1 MKVTCFHKILILWFA
16 CFALN
21 VLCAQNDTLFFD
33 NEFDKIDLNKISN
46 RYSTNKD
53 IAISEAYNSSFS
65 FKNRSNKFAFFDVN
79 EDFGFLTFSISNK
92 TNTNQK
98 LVIEIYNALINKI
111 VFYEK
116 INASFKLI
124 NESGTDF
131 SFSSRLINNRN
142 FLYPIQLNPNE
153 TKSYVFQFKK
163 SKISI
168 VVPAKIWSERAYTKQ
183 SNLQYLIIGL
193 YFGLCIISILIS
205 LYTFTILR
213 KNLYILYAF
222 YIISLGL
229 YLSSYLGL
237 YFQYFVYNHNYYNK
251 YIHVFFTVSSL
262 ALFILFA
269 LKVLNSKQHAPKV
282 TKFLISFL
290 IVTIVI
296 RFSEFILPKS
306 FFIEIKSMVIR
317 FWYMSII
324 VMNAIIVLLVIKSY
338 KHQKKVTLFFA
349 FAYSFLGLGSIIT
362 IINLATGYINAF
374 YYGLPIVF
382 YASFLEIVFLTFT
395 IVFMVKEI
403 YDERNVLSKQL
414 VHQQRQ
420 FLSAFMKGE
429 EKERDRIGKELHDN
443 IGSKLSYLKRF
454 IYEKFKDSDVD
465 IAVDDLCNDVRNL
478 SHEISQSELKLVGL
492 VSALSDLAQNY
503 SSGTHLNVEFNSYYP
518 PKNISEN
525 ISNNLFRIVQEALNN
540 IIKHA
545 DASHVDIQ
553 LIGHRENI
561 TIAIEDDGKG
571 FDSNSQ
577 KVGLGLKNIVS
588 RAQQLNGELSIDSKI
603 NSGTSVLI
611 IVPL

>member
-1 MKVTCFHKILILWFA
+1 MKITCFHKILVIVFM
-16 CFALN
+16 CVPFNTLN
-21 VLCAQNDTLFFD
+21 AQNDTLFIGDTF
-33 NEFDKIDLNKISN
+33 EKINLNKISN

-53 IAISEAYNSSFS
+53 ISLSEAFIHSFS
-65 FKNRSNKFAFFDVN
+65 FKNRSEKFAFFDVN

-92 TNTNQK
+92 TVSNQK
-98 LVIEIYNALINKI
+98 LVIEIYNALINTI
-111 VFYEK
+111 GFYEK
-116 INASFKLI
+116 DNASFRLI

-131 SFSSRLINNRN
+131 PFLARLINDRN

-168 VVPAKIWSERAYTKQ
+168 VVPAKIWNERAFIKQ
-183 SNLQYLIIGL
+183 NNLQYLIIGL

-205 LYTFTILR
+205 LYTYTILR
-213 KNLYILYAF
+213 KSLYILYAF
-222 YIISLGL
+222 YIVSLGL

-237 YFQYFVYNHNYYNK
+237 YFQYLASTHDYYNK
-251 YIHVFFTVSSL
+251 YIHVFFTVSTL
-262 ALFILFA
+262 ALFTLFA
-269 LKVLNSKQHAPKV
+269 LKVLNSKKHAPKLA
-282 TKFLISFL
+282 KFLIAFL

-296 RFSEFILPKS
+296 RFSEFIVPKA
-306 FFIEIKSMVIR
+306 FFIEIKSIVIR
-317 FWYMSII
+317 FWYLSII
-324 VMNAIIVLLVIKSY
+324 IMNIIMVLLVIKSY
-338 KHQKKVTLFFA
+338 KHQKKITLFFTV
-349 FAYSFLGLGSIIT
+349 AYSFLGLGSIIT
-362 IINLATGYINAF
+362 IINLASGYINAF

-382 YASFLEIVFLTFT
+382 YASFLEIIFLTFT

-420 FLSAFMKGE
+420 FLSAFMRGE

-454 IYEKFKDSDVD
+454 VYEKFKDSDVD
-465 IAVDDLCNDVRNL
+465 IAVDDLCNDVRSL

-503 SSGTHLNVEFNSYYP
+503 SSGTHLTVEFKSYYP

-571 FDSNSQ
+571 FDFNST
-577 KVGLGLKNIVS
+577 KEGLGLKNMTS
-588 RAQQLNGELSIDSKI
+588 RAQQLHGEISIDSKI